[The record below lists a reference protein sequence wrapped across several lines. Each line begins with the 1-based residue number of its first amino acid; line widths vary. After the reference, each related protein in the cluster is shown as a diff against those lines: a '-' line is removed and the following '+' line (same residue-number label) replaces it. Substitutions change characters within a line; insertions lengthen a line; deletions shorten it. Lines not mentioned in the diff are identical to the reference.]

1 MMARRLVVALVG
13 LALVAMAFTGC
24 SLAGRA
30 TGGYR
35 VTAYF
40 QEAVSLYPHAPVNVM
55 GVHAGIVD
63 RVAIDGTRVRVDMT
77 IRHEVPLPSGINATI
92 SGLTLIGERS
102 VLLSPPW
109 QPGDDRV
116 SNGFVIP
123 LEHTTTPVE
132 PDQGLK
138 AFIDLI
144 QAIQPKVVSQ
154 LISSSAKAFGGHEQ
168 AFNDL
173 IGTTANIW
181 SNLSAQDGRL
191 VDAAS
196 SLHQLA
202 TTVNQRDQQLG
213 HIFGAFSDA
222 TSLLS
227 TQRQAIATALD
238 SALRLT
244 NDGSSLL
251 NAYQGTLPGDLANLS
266 KLGLTLQANLTS
278 FNDFFKNVSQVAQ
291 GITNAYD
298 PVTKT
303 FRLGANVQPSI
314 QAVLDTT
321 FGRILQR
328 LGLCSLN
335 TRICP

>member
-1 MMARRLVVALVG
+1 
-13 LALVAMAFTGC
+13 
-24 SLAGRA
+24 
-30 TGGYR
+30 
-35 VTAYF
+35 
-40 QEAVSLYPHAPVNVM
+40 
-55 GVHAGIVD
+55 
-63 RVAIDGTRVRVDMT
+63 
-77 IRHEVPLPSGINATI
+77 
-92 SGLTLIGERS
+92 LTLIGERS